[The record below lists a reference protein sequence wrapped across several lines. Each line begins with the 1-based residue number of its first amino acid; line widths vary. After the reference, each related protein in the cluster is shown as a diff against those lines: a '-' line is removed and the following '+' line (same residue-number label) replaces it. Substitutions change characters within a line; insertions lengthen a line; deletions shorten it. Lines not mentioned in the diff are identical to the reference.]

1 MVPPLGVIITV
12 TIILAAGIA
21 MYENP
26 NIREWIDRSR
36 QKIAMALHSLGDD
49 VDPRP
54 RSPRINDPSMR
65 EDASEMAEAR
75 RRQARAEIME
85 RGRIMEERRRRK
97 QASRS
102 GSDSS
107 QTFDNVVDKTGMLKK
122 EETTMAAST
131 S

>member
-26 NIREWIDRSR
+26 NIWEWIDRSR
-36 QKIAMALHSLGDD
+36 RKIAMALHSLGDD
-49 VDPRP
+49 VDPRS

-65 EDASEMAEAR
+65 EDASEVAEAR

-85 RGRIMEERRRRK
+85 RGRIMEERRRKRK
-97 QASRS
+97 TEGESRNKQ
-102 GSDSS
+102 GS
-107 QTFDNVVDKTGMLKK
+107 FDTPVDKNGI
-122 EETTMAAST
+122 
-131 S
+131 